1 MEILGWI
8 IGFFIGLGIF
18 YIIEKIFDNE
28 EDFKLIL
35 IIVLGAFL
43 FGVAIGIIATNK
55 YYENKLIKYHYA
67 QYNPQNSEFE
77 ILDINKTKKILCK
90 KE

>member
-18 YIIEKIFDNE
+18 IF
-28 EDFKLIL
+28 IA
-35 IIVLGAFL
+35 LGMFL
-43 FGVAIGIIATNK
+43 FGAIIGVTATNK

-67 QYNPQNSEFE
+67 QYNPQTGEFE

-90 KE
+90 NKEK

>member
-18 YIIEKIFDNE
+18 IFIENKVDDNYKPMIF
-28 EDFKLIL
+28 IA
-35 IIVLGAFL
+35 LGMFL
-43 FGVAIGIIATNK
+43 FGAIVGVTTTNK

-90 KE
+90 NKEK